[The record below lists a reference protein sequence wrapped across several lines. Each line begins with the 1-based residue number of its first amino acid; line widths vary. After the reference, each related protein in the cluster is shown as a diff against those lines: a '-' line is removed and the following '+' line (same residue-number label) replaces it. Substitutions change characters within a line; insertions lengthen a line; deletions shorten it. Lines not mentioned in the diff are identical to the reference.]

1 MNKKPNTTK
10 QQMKLLTKGVAEIH
24 SEHELRDK
32 LTKAATEN
40 KPLII
45 KLGLDPSAPD
55 IHLGHT
61 VVLRKIRQFQSFG
74 HKAFIIIGDF
84 TGRIGDPTGKSKGR
98 HQLSESEV
106 LKNADTYMA
115 QIFKVIDKDMTVT
128 CFNSEWLSE
137 MSLEETMGFLSLHTV
152 ARILER
158 DSFKNRMNEGK
169 PIGLHELMYPLLQGI
184 DSLKINADVELGGT
198 DQTFNILMGRDIQN
212 KNNKEKQVAM
222 MMPILPGIDGVEKMS
237 KSLGNY
243 IGIDE
248 PAKVMYEKV
257 MRIPDN
263 LIIPYFNLVTDVH
276 PDKIDDYRI
285 QIESGQTNP
294 KNIKMCLAMTI
305 VSMYHNKADALEAEA
320 NFVHVFGKG
329 KVPKEIPTFPL
340 GSNETVLDFLVN
352 NQVLASKSEVR
363 RLVKQKGIKLN
374 DKPIDDA
381 TLFLK
386 HDDTIRIGKKRFV
399 KAK

>member
-1 MNKKPNTTK
+1 MNKKPNTIK

-24 SEHELRDK
+24 SEHALRDK
-32 LTKAATEN
+32 LTESSKSG

-98 HQLSESEV
+98 NQLSEAEV
-106 LKNADTYMA
+106 LKNADTYMV
-115 QIFKVIDKDMTVT
+115 QLFKVIDQDMTVT

-137 MSLEETMGFLSLHTV
+137 MTLEEIMGFLSKQTV

-158 DSFKNRMNEGK
+158 DSFKNRMKEGK
-169 PIGLHELMYPLLQGI
+169 PIGLHELIYPLLQGI

-212 KNNKEKQVAM
+212 KENKDKQIAM

-237 KSLGNY
+237 KSLNNY

-248 PAKVMYEKV
+248 PANVMYEKV
-257 MRIPDN
+257 MQIPDS

-276 PDKIDDYRI
+276 PDKIDGYRV

-294 KNIKMCLAMTI
+294 KNIKMVLAKTI
-305 VSMYHNKADALEAEA
+305 VSMYHSEEETHEAEA
-320 NFVHVFGKG
+320 HFIRVFAKS
-329 KVPKEIPTFPL
+329 KVPKEIPSFAL
-340 GSNETVLDFLVN
+340 NANETIIEFLVGN
-352 NQVLASKSEVR
+352 KVVTSKSEVR
-363 RLVKQKGIKLN
+363 RLIQQNGIKIN
-374 DKPIDDA
+374 DTPISDIGFKLHSKD
-381 TLFLK
+381 
-386 HDDTIRIGKKRFV
+386 IVRIGKKRFV
-399 KAK
+399 KAI